1 MWFWI
6 WTLLIVGALLCAFL
20 VARGLWR
27 QFRAVLTEARS
38 SADRAGEITSSI
50 PERTDARIA
59 QQPSTASTI
68 GVDPVELVMRVDRL
82 RALRLERK
90 LERRRPRP
98 ETYRRWLSVY
108 R

>member
-6 WTLLIVGALLCAFL
+6 WTLLIVGALVCAFL

-27 QFRAVLTEARS
+27 KFRAVLTGARS
-38 SADRAGEITSSI
+38 SADRASEITSSI
-50 PERTDARIA
+50 PERTHARIA
-59 QQPSTASTI
+59 QQPSTAPTI
-68 GVDPVELVMRVDRL
+68 GADPVDLVMRVDHL

-98 ETYRRWLSVY
+98 QVYARWLSIY